1 MRSVVLERALRRGL
15 SAWAHAAAGLAIS
28 VIFGWLAIR
37 DVSWGSVRV
46 SLEHIHAAWL
56 IAALVLLA
64 VAVAMRSERWRLLFP
79 ADERPPRRAVFWSLN
94 IGYLFNN
101 LLPARAGEAA
111 RVVALRR
118 EAGVPAARGAATVA
132 AERVFDLASL
142 ALLMLVATPAL
153 GSASVVRVTAWTS
166 AAVLVAAGLIAAGC
180 RSDRLRGRMTA
191 AVVRVPLIRGPRA
204 IAAELGQGL
213 TALSDA
219 RMAMV
224 VGVWSL
230 GSWLVLAG
238 SYYTVL
244 RSLGIPSPARA
255 AVLSLVVTNLVQVI
269 PASAASLGVFEAA
282 GRAAVAAYGASPA
295 AAVSAAVA
303 LHAVNTVPLVVLGA
317 IGVVRA
323 ARLPASRPV
332 KVVPAPA
339 RDRPAGAVSVV
350 IPCLDEE
357 ATIGACVRSAW
368 AGIRAA
374 GVDGEVIV
382 VDNGSADR
390 SAELAQAAGAV
401 VVRESERGYGSAYL
415 AGMRRARGD
424 WILMGDGDGTY
435 DFGELPRFL
444 AAGRDADMV
453 VGSRLLGRILPG
465 AMPWHHRFI
474 GNPVLTG
481 MLNLLFGAGVSD
493 AHCGLRMVRRDA
505 ADRIGLRTTGMEFA
519 SEMIIQAAGAGL
531 VIAETPITYGA
542 RPEGSRSK
550 LRSVP
555 DGLRHVRFML
565 ACSSGAL
572 LWVPAAVL
580 VAAGAGLMLA
590 SASDLTAVAG
600 AVLLWIGGMVAQ
612 AGLMVRAYRLVA
624 LERRRRSAVGAWRQ
638 PRVAFAV
645 AVLVAVSVS
654 VAAEVRLDVHRHPV
668 TTSQTHHRRL

>member
-1 MRSVVLERALRRGL
+1 MGLHEVLRRGA

-28 VIFGWLAIR
+28 VVFGWLALR
-37 DVSWGSVRV
+37 DVSWSAVRA
-46 SLEHIHAAWL
+46 SLAGIHPAWL

-64 VAVAMRSERWRLLFP
+64 VAVGMRSERWRLLFP
-79 ADERPPRRAVFWSLN
+79 RDDRPPRRAVFWSLA

-118 EAGVPAARGAATVA
+118 EAGVPAMRGAGTVA
-132 AERVFDLASL
+132 VERVFDLASL
-142 ALLMLVATPAL
+142 AGLMLVATPFL
-153 GSASVVRVTAWTS
+153 GPGSVVRLTAWTS
-166 AAVLVAAGLIAAGC
+166 AAVLAAAVMLAGACRSARLRARMAAAAGRI
-180 RSDRLRGRMTA
+180 
-191 AVVRVPLIRGPRA
+191 PLIGGPRA
-204 IAAELGQGL
+204 RSTAAEFGQGL
-213 TALSDA
+213 VGLRDG
-219 RMAMV
+219 RMAVV
-224 VGVWSL
+224 VGAWSL
-230 GSWLVLAG
+230 GSWLVLAC

-244 RSLGIPSPARA
+244 RSLGIGSPGRA

-282 GRAAVAAYGASPA
+282 GRAAVAAYGATPG

-303 LHAVNTVPLVVLGA
+303 LHAVNTLPLVALGA
-317 IGVVRA
+317 VGVVRA
-323 ARLPASRPV
+323 ARMRRRPAAAVR
-332 KVVPAPA
+332 APA
-339 RDRPAGAVSVV
+339 RGRGAIGVSVV

-368 AGIRAA
+368 DGIRAA
-374 GVDGEVIV
+374 DVDGEVIV

-390 SAELAQAAGAV
+390 SAELAEAAGAV
-401 VVRESERGYGSAYL
+401 VVREAARGYGSAYL
-415 AGMRRARGD
+415 AGMRRARGE

-453 VGSRLLGRILPG
+453 MGSRLLGRIMPG
-465 AMPWHHRFI
+465 AMPWHHRYI

-493 AHCGLRMVRRDA
+493 AHCGLRMVRREA

-519 SEMIIQAAGAGL
+519 SEMIIQAAQAGL

-565 ACSSGAL
+565 ACTSGAL
-572 LWVPAAVL
+572 IWVPAAVL
-580 VAAGAGLMLA
+580 LAAGAALLLA
-590 SASDLTAVAG
+590 SPAEPTAVSG
-600 AVLLWIGGMVAQ
+600 AVLVWIGGMLVQ
-612 AGLMVRAYRLVA
+612 AGLMVRAYRLLA
-624 LERRRRSAVGAWRQ
+624 LERRRRSALAPWRQ
-638 PRVAFAV
+638 PRLALAV
-645 AVLVAVSVS
+645 AVLVAVSVT
-654 VAAEVRLDVHRHPV
+654 VAAEARVDLHRHPV
-668 TTSQTHHRRL
+668 TTSQTHHHRL

>member
-1 MRSVVLERALRRGL
+1 MERVLRRSA

-28 VIFGWLAIR
+28 AIFGWLAIR

-46 SLEHIHAAWL
+46 SLEHIRAGWL
-56 IAALVLLA
+56 IAALLLLA
-64 VAVAMRSERWRLLFP
+64 VAVWMRSERWRFLF
-79 ADERPPRRAVFWSLN
+79 ARDQRPPRRAVFWSLA

-118 EAGVPAARGAATVA
+118 EAGVPAMRGAATVA
-132 AERVFDLASL
+132 VERVFDLASL
-142 ALLMLVATPAL
+142 AIIMLVATPML
-153 GSASVVRVTAWTS
+153 GSGSVVRVTAWTS
-166 AAVLVAAGLIAAGC
+166 VAVLAAVAVLVAGC
-180 RSDRLRGRMTA
+180 RSARLRRRIGA
-191 AVVRVPLIRGPRA
+191 AAVRVPLLRA
-204 IAAELGQGL
+204 ARARSSAAELGRGL
-213 TALSDA
+213 IALSDA
-219 RMAMV
+219 RMAIV
-224 VGVWSL
+224 VGAWSL
-230 GSWLVLAG
+230 GSWLVLVG
-238 SYYTVL
+238 SYYMVL
-244 RSLGIPSPARA
+244 RSLGIGSPARA
-255 AVLSLVVTNLVQVI
+255 AVLSLVVTTLVQVI

-282 GRAAVAAYGASPA
+282 GRAAVASYGASPA

-303 LHAVNTVPLVVLGA
+303 LHAVNTVPLVALGVF
-317 IGVVRA
+317 GLVRA
-323 ARLPASRPV
+323 ARLRGRRSPPGPRP
-332 KVVPAPA
+332 PSP
-339 RDRPAGAVSVV
+339 RDPSPGIVSVV

-357 ATIGACVRSAW
+357 TTIGRCVRSAW
-368 AGIRAA
+368 DGISAA

-382 VDNGSADR
+382 VDNGSTDR
-390 SAELAQAAGAV
+390 SAELAQAAGAA
-401 VVRESERGYGSAYL
+401 VVREPERGYGSAYL
-415 AGMRRARGD
+415 AGMRRARGG

-474 GNPVLTG
+474 GNPLLTG

-493 AHCGLRMVRRDA
+493 AHCGLRMVRREA

-519 SEMIIQAAGAGL
+519 SEMIIQAAAAGL

-572 LWVPAAVL
+572 IWVPAFVL
-580 VAAGAGLMLA
+580 VASGAGLMLA
-590 SASDLTAVAG
+590 SPTDLTAVAG
-600 AVLLWIGGMVAQ
+600 AALLWIGGMVAQ
-612 AGLMVRAYRLVA
+612 AGLMVRAYRLLA
-624 LERRRRSAVGAWRQ
+624 LERRRRSALRAWRQ
-638 PRVAFAV
+638 PRVALAV
-645 AVLVAVSVS
+645 AVLVAVSVT
-654 VAAEVRLDVHRHPV
+654 VAAEARLDVHRHPV